1 MVCGLITD
9 AGRDC
14 ARARHATT
22 RISRFFHCFGFPRIP
37 QKDRHCRDCV
47 RREAAIGSPSFLVVT
62 AAVIGNHSRL
72 QYRSVH
78 PLITSTQRTPLQSL
92 APIHSRG
99 LTRNGRNSRKLP
111 LSMLLVYPGR
121 PADPGKESRA
131 MKPREGNAACHCC
144 FHFHEALCSASS
156 LLGFRSRDVCA
167 PPPILHSSTTP
178 WTRREEGIIYPR
190 VCEWECRRRCHKYAR
205 AGGDTDNIFL
215 PSFKAE

>member
-1 MVCGLITD
+1 M
-9 AGRDC
+9 
-14 ARARHATT
+14 RATPQRESAA
-22 RISRFFHCFGFPRIP
+22 FFHCFGFLRIP

-72 QYRSVH
+72 QYRSVY
-78 PLITSTQRTPLQSL
+78 PLITSTRARPFNLW

-99 LTRNGRNSRKLP
+99 LTRNGRNLRKLP
-111 LSMLLVYPGR
+111 LSMLLIYPGR
-121 PADPGKESRA
+121 PADPGKSRA
-131 MKPREGNAACHCC
+131 MEPREGNAACHCC

-156 LLGFRSRDVCA
+156 LGFVHVTFAHLPQSCIAQQR
-167 PPPILHSSTTP
+167 HG
-178 WTRREEGIIYPR
+178 RREGIIYPR